1 MANECRLCLTIF
13 FLEKYVVLRCVLL
26 SDEVIV
32 LYHKDTLFDT
42 TLSMKLVASLK
53 PAIGT
58 P

>member
-32 LYHKDTLFDT
+32 LYHDLFDT